1 MTRLEDSCTVT
12 YTKNSDG
19 SSTCTIQ
26 INPIGTKCMEVIA
39 ANPEEFV
46 ENYFN
51 VRVKNQGEQII
62 KSTMDSLI
70 EQNKLEE
77 MKSMETT
84 ILEYEIPSREPPTL

>member
-1 MTRLEDSCTVT
+1 MTRLEDSSTVT

-19 SSTCTIQ
+19 SSSCTIQ

-39 ANPEEFV
+39 AKPEEFI

-51 VRVKNQGEQII
+51 VRIKNQGEQII
-62 KSTMDSLI
+62 KSKMDSLI

-77 MKSMETT
+77 MKSMEAT
-84 ILEYEIPSREPPTL
+84 ILEYEISSREPPTL